1 MQSFDVKDAFLT
13 VPQRKELC
21 VLLEG
26 TPYKVHKCLP
36 GQQPAAAW
44 WSEQLSSDLRES
56 GLIPDEACP
65 AAFGKPGLGAT
76 VHVDDGI
83 MAGDEKTLRQVGSI
97 LKQKYKLEL
106 SDIAGAVGTSVKF
119 LKKEMVI
126 TDMGMEVRVSPKY
139 LEKICATL
147 DLKKTRTRKTPCS
160 SEISQPDTTQELNE
174 EMASRYR
181 GAVGSFLYLSPD
193 RPDCQWTIAHLARA
207 MSKPTWKMFKH
218 ACHLAEYL
226 QCASESCQVVKWSYP
241 GRSCLDDRA
250 LSREEAIALQKEH
263 MGDHDLMEAVSDSDW
278 AGHYDRISSSCGH
291 IFLNGNMVHGFVRKQ
306 GAVSLSS
313 CEAELISCVSTS
325 AEAIHLRHITRTL
338 SSAPCDILCRP
349 DSSSARSL
357 LQKRGVSKIRHLDC
371 KLLWLQRAAQERQL
385 SFGAIS
391 TYLNTSDIGT
401 KALTAERYGF
411 LMVRLGFKGFATS
424 STDKIKL
431 DKLQGRILRL
441 MVLMDALKCADAS
454 EPNAMFNFEGVYVSF
469 ESVLSLRL
477 FLPAW
482 SLVLLAVVCG
492 CVVGWMI
499 WKYWCAGKGLVF
511 EQHAEQGQNQDEQQH
526 EGEVQHDQQHEGE
539 IQHEQQHEGEVQHDQ
554 QHEGEVQH
562 EQ

>member
-1 MQSFDVKDAFLT
+1 M
-13 VPQRKELC
+13 
-21 VLLEG
+21 
-26 TPYKVHKCLP
+26 
-36 GQQPAAAW
+36 
-44 WSEQLSSDLRES
+44 
-56 GLIPDEACP
+56 
-65 AAFGKPGLGAT
+65 
-76 VHVDDGI
+76 
-83 MAGDEKTLRQVGSI
+83 
-97 LKQKYKLEL
+97 
-106 SDIAGAVGTSVKF
+106 
-119 LKKEMVI
+119 
-126 TDMGMEVRVSPKY
+126 
-139 LEKICATL
+139 
-147 DLKKTRTRKTPCS
+147 
-160 SEISQPDTTQELNE
+160 
-174 EMASRYR
+174 
-181 GAVGSFLYLSPD
+181 
-193 RPDCQWTIAHLARA
+193 
-207 MSKPTWKMFKH
+207 
-218 ACHLAEYL
+218 
-226 QCASESCQVVKWSYP
+226 VKWSYP

-250 LSREEAIALQKEH
+250 LSREEAIALQKQR

-278 AGHYDRISSSCGH
+278 AGHYDRISSSCGR
-291 IFLNGNMVHGFVRKQ
+291 IFLNGNMVHGFARKQ

-325 AEAIHLRHITRTL
+325 AEAIYLRHITRTL
-338 SSAPCDILCRP
+338 SSAPCDILCRL

-454 EPNAMFNFEGVYVSF
+454 EPNAMFNFEGVYVNF
-469 ESVLSLRL
+469 ESVLSLHL

-499 WKYWCAGKGLVF
+499 WKYWCAEKGLVF

-539 IQHEQQHEGEVQHDQ
+539 VQHDQQHEGEVQHEQQHEGEVQHEQQHEGEVQHDQ
-554 QHEGEVQH
+554 QHEGGVQH
-562 EQ
+562 EQQHEGEVQHQPQHEDNPEHQPIGEGHQVHGEIRTAWNGRPNPPNWPQLVFCPRSGSSYHVRGCGNLKASNLVAVYTYDRHVRAPLAPCQVCNPAVLPGSASVRVRRRHR